1 MRDLLLFIVIFGSI
15 PVILKKPFI
24 GVLMWCWIAY
34 MVPHRLA
41 WGFISQFPVAQLIGA
56 SLLLGYMF
64 SKEPKSFKLSPPI
77 TWLIIFMVWMLITL
91 FANEMHSANI
101 SSLVKI
107 MKILVLT
114 FVIFMMLTSRKRI
127 ELTLWVVGLSIGF
140 YGLKGGVFT
149 VLSGGSGHVWGPPGG
164 FFEGNNELGLALL
177 MAIPLLVYLMRST
190 ENKWLKYFIFAVI
203 GGSAVAVLGT
213 QSRGA
218 AVAGI
223 ACCGFLWL
231 KSDKKM
237 LLAGL
242 LIVSIPLALSV
253 MPDQWFD
260 RMSTIV
266 ESNEEE
272 YDSSV
277 QGRFNAWRMA
287 NNLAA
292 NNFFGGGF
300 NVTTA
305 GNFYL
310 YAPNPRDVHA
320 AHSIYFQILG
330 QHGYIGLIIFLSMW
344 FSAWRLANKTIK
356 LVRHRSDLAW
366 AGLLSKM
373 LQVSFVAYAT
383 GATFLSLAYFDLPY
397 HLLITVV
404 AVNNI
409 VKKAIAE
416 EKTPINKVNEL
427 PA

>member
-15 PVILKKPFI
+15 PFIFKRPFI
-24 GVLMWCWIAY
+24 GVLMWCWISY

-41 WGFISQFPVAQLIGA
+41 WGFITHFPVAQLIGA
-56 SLLLGYMF
+56 SLLLGYIF
-64 SKEPKSFKLSPPI
+64 SKEPKSFKASAPT
-77 TWLIIFMVWMLITL
+77 TWLIIFMVWMFITFL
-91 FANEMHSANI
+91 THTMHGGNI
-101 SSLVKI
+101 SSLVKV

-114 FVIFMMLTSRKRI
+114 FVILMMLTSRKRI

-140 YGLKGGVFT
+140 YGLKGGIFT
-149 VLSGGSGHVWGPPGG
+149 ILSGGASHVWGPPGG
-164 FFEGNNELGLALL
+164 FFGGNNELGLALL

-190 ENKWLKYFIFAVI
+190 ENKWLKYLCLAVI

-242 LIVSIPLALSV
+242 LIISIPLALSV
-253 MPDQWFD
+253 MPDKWFD

-266 ESNEEE
+266 ASEEEE
-272 YDSSV
+272 YDGSV

-287 NNLAA
+287 SNLAA
-292 NNFFGGGF
+292 DNVFGGGF
-300 NVTTA
+300 NVTTWQ
-305 GNFYL
+305 NFYL
-310 YAPNPRDVHA
+310 YAPDPTDVHA

-356 LVRHRSDLAW
+356 LVRYRTDLAW
-366 AGLLSKM
+366 AGMLSKM
-373 LQVSFVAYAT
+373 VQVSLIAYAT

-409 VKKAIAE
+409 VNKQIAA
-416 EKTPINKVNEL
+416 EKTPIKRFNVVSV
-427 PA
+427 

>member
-1 MRDLLLFIVIFGSI
+1 MRDLILFIVIFGSI
-15 PVILKKPFI
+15 PFILKRPFI
-24 GVLMWCWIAY
+24 GVLMWCWISY

-41 WGFISQFPVAQLIGA
+41 WGFITHFPVAQLIGL
-56 SLLLGYMF
+56 SLLVGYLF
-64 SKEPKSFKLSPPI
+64 SKEPKSFKASPPL
-77 TWLIIFMVWMLITL
+77 TWLIIFIAWMLITFL
-91 FANEMHSANI
+91 ANSMHSGNV
-101 SSLVKI
+101 SSLIKV

-114 FVIFMMLTSRKRI
+114 FVILMMLTSKKRI
-127 ELTLWVVGLSIGF
+127 ELTLWVVALSIGF

-149 VLSGGSGHVWGPPGG
+149 ILTGGSSHVWGPPGG
-164 FFEGNNELGLALL
+164 FFGGNNELGLALL
-177 MAIPLLVYLMRST
+177 MDIPLLVYLMRST
-190 ENKWLKYFIFAVI
+190 DNKWLKYLCLAVI

-223 ACCGFLWL
+223 ACCAFLWL

-242 LIVSIPLALSV
+242 LILAIPLALSV
-253 MPDQWFD
+253 MPDKWFD

-266 ESNEEE
+266 VSNEEE
-272 YDSSV
+272 YDGSV

-287 NNLAA
+287 SNLAA
-292 NNFFGGGF
+292 HNVFGGGF
-300 NVTTA
+300 NVTTGA
-305 GNFYL
+305 NFYL

-344 FSAWRLANKTIK
+344 FSAWRLASKTIK
-356 LVRHRSDLAW
+356 LVRHKSDLAW
-366 AGLLSKM
+366 AGMLSKM
-373 LQVSFVAYAT
+373 LQVSLIAYAT

-397 HLLITVV
+397 HILITVV

-409 VKKAIAE
+409 VKKKLAE
-416 EKTPINKVNEL
+416 ETAPMTKINVVSV
-427 PA
+427 